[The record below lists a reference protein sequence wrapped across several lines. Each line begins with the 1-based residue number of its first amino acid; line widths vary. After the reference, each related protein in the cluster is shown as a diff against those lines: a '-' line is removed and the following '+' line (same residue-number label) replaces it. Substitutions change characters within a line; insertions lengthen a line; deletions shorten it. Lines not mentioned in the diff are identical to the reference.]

1 MLLELYLNFIYFI
14 LEFLDV
20 IMRTKDYGFLK
31 DSMKLTNW
39 NNCSKKPYNLQEFI
53 LTDPYFLELFQMTEK
68 TVKAKSSIPASD
80 DTYPEIEKFF
90 PFNPLGCIFW

>member
-31 DSMKLTNW
+31 DSMKLTN
-39 NNCSKKPYNLQEFI
+39 
-53 LTDPYFLELFQMTEK
+53 
-68 TVKAKSSIPASD
+68 
-80 DTYPEIEKFF
+80 
-90 PFNPLGCIFW
+90 